1 MEEVIRC
8 SRFACMSPWEL
19 FERWDDITEKEFLDL
34 VNFPEVY
41 GSISKIKLQPYER
54 IIPLSGKVNE
64 DIYILKPFVGKIFSY
79 KIASDNDGNNV
90 QIIYYNVGTEYNI
103 VSNKNNDIAICNNVL
118 FFLDKDIIDIEKTNV
133 KFLNKYEL
141 TISEQRLKNLEIE
154 NIKLKNKIDY
164 ILQERPYTSNDVD
177 EISKDIYNMKSKIYK
192 LEEEN
197 KILRY
202 IYGLP
207 KIIASLLMSGK
218 TKEQI
223 AYELS
228 EGEKMNKDAL
238 VETRDAGAQKS
249 LRVDGVSRAILGAIF
264 HETGLSRDGKIMDSK
279 GFKQVADNY
288 IKKYV
293 RENNISLN
301 D

>member
-1 MEEVIRC
+1 MEEIIRC

-41 GSISKIKLQPYER
+41 GNISTIKLQPYER
-54 IIPLSGKVNE
+54 IIPLSGKINE

-79 KIASDNDGNNV
+79 KMASDNKGNDV
-90 QIIYYNVGTEYNI
+90 QIIYYNTGIEYTI
-103 VSNKNNDIAICNNVL
+103 VSNKNNDINVCNNIL
-118 FFLDKDIIDIEKTNV
+118 FFLNNDIINIEKCNV

-141 TISEQRLKNLEIE
+141 TISEQRFRNIEIE
-154 NIKLKNKIDY
+154 NIKLKNQIDY
-164 ILQERPYTSNDVD
+164 ILQERPYTSKELD
-177 EISKDIYNMKSKIYK
+177 EITKDISKMKSKIDK

-197 KILRY
+197 KILKY

-228 EGEKMNKDAL
+228 EGEKMNKETFI
-238 VETRDAGAQKS
+238 ETRDAGAEKLQ
-249 LRVDGVSRAILGAIF
+249 RVNGVSRAILGAIF